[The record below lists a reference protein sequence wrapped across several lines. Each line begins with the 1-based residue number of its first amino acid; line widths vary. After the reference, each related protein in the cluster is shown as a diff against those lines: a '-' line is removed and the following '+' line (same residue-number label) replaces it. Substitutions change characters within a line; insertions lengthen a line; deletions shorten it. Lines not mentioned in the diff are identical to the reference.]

1 MLLNPE
7 QTDAVRHTEGP
18 LLIFAGAGSGK
29 TRVITNRI
37 VYLIRERKAD
47 PKKIAALSFTN
58 KSAKE
63 MRDRVRKLLGN
74 KESKGIEL
82 STFHSLALKICKEYI
97 PLLGYQ
103 VPFLLCTPYELESIL
118 LEVLKSKKIEVSGSE
133 LSQILS
139 RISFWKNSL
148 KRNASGNEEGWDSII
163 PEIFEP
169 YSQRLKRENIL
180 DFDDLILKSME
191 IMESFPEAR
200 ENLQKKFQ
208 FFMVDEF
215 QDTNMLQY
223 KFLRLLLG
231 ENRNLCV
238 VGDDDQ
244 SIYGFRGSDRDL
256 ILNFERDFPG
266 TKTIKLLQNYR
277 SCEPILKM
285 ANALIKNNQNRKEK
299 ELWSARKTGDLPL
312 YTELGDEKEEAS
324 FVADKVQELI
334 LRHKKKGSEIAVLF
348 RTNYQSRPFEEEL
361 RLRSIPYR
369 LIGAYNFFDRKE
381 VKDLIAYIRIIANS
395 KDDLSF
401 LRILNYP
408 KRGLGETAREKI
420 QNKSHHDG
428 ISISEVLLR
437 ICESPDYIPD
447 LKKNAASSVY
457 ALMELISKYKKEF
470 HSTLSLTH
478 TLKNLVT
485 EAGFEKEFFSEEKDA
500 KVIKAR
506 MFNLSELINMLDY
519 FEKEWEGE
527 TRPTLF
533 DFLLRLA
540 LLTSDD
546 GDSEKEDSR
555 IQLMTMHLSK
565 GLEFD
570 AVFLC
575 GLEEG
580 FLPSARSMSETNDA
594 DEERRLFYV
603 GITRAR
609 EKLFLSSCRN
619 RKKFGESVPV
629 QPSRFL
635 SEIPEELMETAK
647 TDDESAAFS
656 FLENLE
662 SLKAV

>member
-215 QDTNMLQY
+215 QD
-223 KFLRLLLG
+223 
-231 ENRNLCV
+231 
-238 VGDDDQ
+238 
-244 SIYGFRGSDRDL
+244 
-256 ILNFERDFPG
+256 
-266 TKTIKLLQNYR
+266 
-277 SCEPILKM
+277 
-285 ANALIKNNQNRKEK
+285 
-299 ELWSARKTGDLPL
+299 
-312 YTELGDEKEEAS
+312 
-324 FVADKVQELI
+324 
-334 LRHKKKGSEIAVLF
+334 
-348 RTNYQSRPFEEEL
+348 
-361 RLRSIPYR
+361 
-369 LIGAYNFFDRKE
+369 
-381 VKDLIAYIRIIANS
+381 
-395 KDDLSF
+395 
-401 LRILNYP
+401 
-408 KRGLGETAREKI
+408 
-420 QNKSHHDG
+420 
-428 ISISEVLLR
+428 
-437 ICESPDYIPD
+437 
-447 LKKNAASSVY
+447 
-457 ALMELISKYKKEF
+457 
-470 HSTLSLTH
+470 
-478 TLKNLVT
+478 
-485 EAGFEKEFFSEEKDA
+485 
-500 KVIKAR
+500 
-506 MFNLSELINMLDY
+506 
-519 FEKEWEGE
+519 
-527 TRPTLF
+527 
-533 DFLLRLA
+533 
-540 LLTSDD
+540 
-546 GDSEKEDSR
+546 
-555 IQLMTMHLSK
+555 
-565 GLEFD
+565 
-570 AVFLC
+570 
-575 GLEEG
+575 
-580 FLPSARSMSETNDA
+580 
-594 DEERRLFYV
+594 
-603 GITRAR
+603 
-609 EKLFLSSCRN
+609 
-619 RKKFGESVPV
+619 
-629 QPSRFL
+629 
-635 SEIPEELMETAK
+635 
-647 TDDESAAFS
+647 
-656 FLENLE
+656 
-662 SLKAV
+662 